1 MFMYEQYA
9 VVISA
14 LILGTGVGFI
24 LASIVTAQFFLFLEE
39 PFRLDFP
46 FGLLYAMVIMAVVTT
61 FFAVWIPM
69 KQVNNQ
75 KVATTIK
82 GLSQ

>member
-14 LILGTGVGFI
+14 LILGTGVGFV

-39 PFRLDFP
+39 PFRLNFP
-46 FGLLYAMVIMAVVTT
+46 FGLLYAMITMSVVTT
-61 FFAVWIPM
+61 WFAVWIPVIH
-69 KQVNNQ
+69 VNNQ

-82 GLSQ
+82 GLS